1 MLPVGAL
8 MKEHRVVEKS
18 LKLMTLEKRRME
30 NGKTDVDVVR
40 SLVDFI
46 TVFAD
51 ESHHGKEESILF
63 PALKGKS
70 QSYEFDEITSN
81 LMKEHALIRNHLR
94 TIQKSLQWFTEGD
107 KESAET
113 ISREFG
119 EIVDIYTRHVRKED
133 DLFFHS
139 AMKALSE
146 EEKEE
151 MLYAMQEFDLD
162 FTINHYEKLIDEKY
176 AALISPVAKP
186 ETQ

>member
-1 MLPVGAL
+1 MLPIGAL

-18 LKLMTLEKRRME
+18 LKLMTLEKQRMDS
-30 NGKTDVDVVR
+30 GKIDIDVVR
-40 SLVDFI
+40 SLIDFL

-51 ESHHGKEESILF
+51 ESHHGKEEAILF

-81 LMKEHALIRNHLR
+81 LMKEHASIRAHLR
-94 TIQKSLQWFTEGD
+94 TIQNALQWFSEGD
-107 KESAET
+107 KESANT
-113 ISREFG
+113 ISRELG
-119 EIVDIYTRHVRKED
+119 EIVAIYTRHVVKED

-151 MLYAMQEFDLD
+151 MLFAMQEFDLD
-162 FTINHYEKLIDEKY
+162 FTINHFEKLIDTKY
-176 AALISPVAKP
+176 ANLIGSPSKPAKP
-186 ETQ
+186 